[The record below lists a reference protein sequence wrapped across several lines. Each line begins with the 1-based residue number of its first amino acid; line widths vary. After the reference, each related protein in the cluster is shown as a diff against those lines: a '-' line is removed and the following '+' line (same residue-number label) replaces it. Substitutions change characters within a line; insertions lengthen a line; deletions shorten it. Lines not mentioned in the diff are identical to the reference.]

1 MYIKRLEIVGFKSFP
16 ERVLVPL
23 SQGISAVVGPNG
35 CGKSNIIDAIRWVM
49 GEQSPKMLRG
59 RNMDDVLFNGSQG
72 RPASALAEVTLT
84 LARDADSAAG
94 AAETSVT
101 RRLYRSG
108 DSEYLINRVPC
119 RLKDVIHFFT
129 DHGVGTRAYGIIE
142 QGRVGWLVDAR
153 PEERRG
159 LIDEAAGITRYKQQK
174 KEAERKIES
183 AEANLVNV
191 QVIKAETKKQLD
203 QITRAAAKAARYK
216 ALKEELRDLDLT
228 LTARSLAAARSRRK
242 EVLLNMADNKRLLS
256 SLLAEASARDLEME
270 ALKLSVAQ
278 AERALEEK
286 SSAWH
291 QLVAARD
298 GLQKEAEFAQAN
310 LSRSEERRVQALG
323 ELARISS
330 ERRRKLEEEA
340 QLTEDLELLERED
353 QEAREH
359 MENLR
364 EEWRAHKSS
373 FDALSREAAEA
384 ERAGA
389 ELERQA
395 ARLAAELAGSESLL
409 AHHQERLTA
418 LTAETAEAA
427 AAATESAGRQAALA
441 ARKDECSTELEA
453 AGEESLFAAEAST
466 LAELELHT
474 ARQGRAEAES
484 KLSRLQAKL
493 ETLRNVK
500 DNFGWYPQ
508 GVKALMAAPEPVR
521 AGLAGPLAEHLDI
534 PDGYEEAA
542 EAALGER
549 LAWLLADNRAAAL
562 AALKYAD
569 EEGLGRCGFICRDEL
584 AAGGRDLSRA
594 VLGDFQLADSL
605 LSQAAAEGQ
614 AVLTR
619 QGQYAGG
626 GLVAGGKGGGAEDA
640 GLLAR
645 LKEVEKLGRQEE
657 EFLQI
662 LKAAED
668 KLALAEEMAETAR
681 EAARAAEGRLQ
692 SLKARLTD
700 IDKALAL
707 AVSEDA
713 QAQSRHRN
721 LEAEKVKTAA
731 EAEKLTASLAEGR
744 ARRSAAAEAAEE
756 AQGRAGRLKEELAAQ
771 SEALEEIR
779 SAGEEARLSSAAKSS
794 KLEQGR
800 NDLTRV
806 SEWLAEVEDNL
817 AAKEAEGAAL
827 AEEIERLG
835 RELKSLE
842 ERAADFPERLR
853 LAESELSGHREA
865 LAEERR
871 KQELKEA
878 AAKDVRRR
886 REELNSMLAGQE
898 TELVSANFAIDK
910 AEEDLRRDW
919 LALMPD
925 PEEEPETPEPAASE
939 ETADAAEPEEDFE
952 GEDLSGE
959 EAEAAEPDAPENMPR
974 PEAPAEAAELEDEAE
989 KAPLAPRFERLDI
1002 LEWSGKDLPEGAAAR
1017 RDALRVKIGS
1027 LGEVSLGAI
1036 EREAELRAEYERY
1049 QSQYDDLT
1057 KAIADLRD
1065 SINRIN
1071 HTCKIRFAETFQAVD
1086 AKFREIFPV
1095 LFEGG
1100 EGWISLTD
1108 ESDPLESGVEIH
1120 VHPPGKKVLVM
1131 SLLSGGEKALTAL
1144 ALIFALY
1151 LIKPSPF
1158 CLLDETDAPLDEA
1171 NIDRFNRLLRQLS
1184 RASQII
1190 MVTHNKRT
1198 MQIGHTLYG
1207 VTMETPGVSRLVSV
1221 NLAEA
1226 EAMTTDA

>member
-84 LARDADSAAG
+84 LARDGDPASGYSG

-108 DSEYLINRVPC
+108 DSEYLINRVPG

-129 DHGVGTRAYGIIE
+129 DQGVGTRAYGIIE

-191 QVIKAETKKQLD
+191 SVIKAETKKQLD

-228 LTARSLAAARSRRK
+228 LTAKALTEARRK
-242 EVLLNMADNKRLLS
+242 RRELTVNLAENKRLLT
-256 SLLAEASARDLEME
+256 SLLAEANTRELEMD
-270 ALKLSVAQ
+270 ALKLEVTR
-278 AERALEEK
+278 AEKVLEEK
-286 SSAWH
+286 TAAWH

-298 GLQKEAEFAQAN
+298 GLAKEAEFARAN
-310 LSRSEERRVQALG
+310 LSRSEERRVLALG
-323 ELARISS
+323 ELARIAS

-340 QLTEDLELLERED
+340 QLTEDLGFLEQEER
-353 QEAREH
+353 EAREH
-359 MENLR
+359 TENLR

-373 FDALSREAAEA
+373 FDGLNREAAEA
-384 ERAGA
+384 DRLRSD
-389 ELERQA
+389 LERQA
-395 ARLAAELAGSESLL
+395 AKLTAELAGGESLL
-409 AHHQERLTA
+409 AHHQERLA
-418 LTAETAEAA
+418 SLSAEAEAA
-427 AAATESAGRQAALA
+427 SAKVDETERLKIELA
-441 ARKDECSTELEA
+441 ARKERVAAELGSA
-453 AGEESLFAAEAST
+453 REESASAAEALA
-466 LAELELHT
+466 LAERELT
-474 ARQGRAEAES
+474 AARGRRAEAEAG
-484 KLSRLQAKL
+484 LSRLQAKL
-493 ETLRNVK
+493 ETLKNVK

-508 GVKALMAAPEPVR
+508 GVKALMAAPELVQ
-521 AGLAGPLAEHLDI
+521 AGLIGPLAEHLNI
-534 PDGYEEAA
+534 PDGFEEAA

-549 LAWLLADNRAAAL
+549 LAWLVVENRAAAL
-562 AALKYAD
+562 AALKYAAD
-569 EEGLGRCGFICRDEL
+569 KGLGRCGFICRDEL
-584 AAGGRDLSRA
+584 AADGRELSRA
-594 VLGDFQLADSL
+594 VLGDYQLAENL
-605 LSQAAAEGQ
+605 LSEVTVSGG

-626 GLVAGGKGGGAEDA
+626 GLIAGGQGGPGGDDA

-645 LKEVEKLGRQEE
+645 LKEVESLTRKEGDSVQACSRAGDLLVQ
-657 EFLQI
+657 
-662 LKAAED
+662 
-668 KLALAEEMAETAR
+668 AEETAEIGR
-681 EAARAAEGRLQ
+681 EAARAAEAMVQ
-692 SLKARLTD
+692 SSSLRLTEV
-700 IDKALAL
+700 DKALAL
-707 AVSEDA
+707 ASSEAD
-713 QAQSRHRN
+713 QAQSRHQN
-721 LEAEKVKTAA
+721 LEAEKARLET
-731 EAEKLTASLAEGR
+731 EAQTLSRSMAEGR
-744 ARRSAAAEAAEE
+744 ARREAALAAADQASEKAE
-756 AQGRAGRLKEELAAQ
+756 RLKGELTTR
-771 SEALEEIR
+771 SEALEELR
-779 SAGEEARLSSAAKSS
+779 SAGEEARMRSAAKTA
-794 KLEQGR
+794 KLDQGR
-800 NDLTRV
+800 HDLERV
-806 SEWLAEVEDNL
+806 SEWLNDVEDNL
-817 AAKEAEGAAL
+817 AAKEAESAAL
-827 AEEIERLG
+827 AEEIDRLG
-835 RELKSLE
+835 RDLKILE
-842 ERAADFPERLR
+842 ERTAAFPDRLQA
-853 LAESELSGHREA
+853 AESELTGQREL
-865 LAEERR
+865 LADQRR
-871 KQELKEA
+871 KQEAKEA
-878 AAKDVRRR
+878 AAKDIRRR
-886 REELNSMLAGQE
+886 REELNSLLAGQE
-898 TELVSANFAIDK
+898 TELVSAGFAIDK

-919 LALMPD
+919 LVLMPD
-925 PEEEPETPEPAASE
+925 PEEAGQIEAVEEEPGHQAPEPEIDRELPEPANVE
-939 ETADAAEPEEDFE
+939 EPVQDGPESVNEPALAAGDSPETEDALPSVPTLESLD
-952 GEDLSGE
+952 
-959 EAEAAEPDAPENMPR
+959 PR
-974 PEAPAEAAELEDEAE
+974 
-989 KAPLAPRFERLDI
+989 
-1002 LEWSGKDLPEGAAAR
+1002 EWSLKELPEGAAAR

-1036 EREAELRAEYERY
+1036 EREVELRAEYERY

-1057 KAIADLRD
+1057 RAIADLKD

-1071 HTCKIRFAETFQAVD
+1071 HTCKIRFAETFAAVD

-1108 ESDPLESGVEIH
+1108 DSDPLESGVEIH

-1198 MQIGHTLYG
+1198 MQICHTLYG